1 MADLTAPTHRRSRG
15 WLAAGLWL
23 LFLIVYNANGREIPS
38 ADSQAAKF
46 AAVMLARHQ
55 ALTLDGI
62 VGRQQIYADRPAFA
76 RDRNGHWRN
85 AYPLPPVLEAAAV
98 AKVLQSVGALHLDG
112 RGAPGVAAKLT
123 ASLLA
128 SLAGLFA
135 FLAAR
140 RFCGTAAAALVAT
153 GFALGTGMWPVA
165 SQTLWQH
172 ATAIC
177 SAMAAIW
184 LWSAA
189 DRPGIGRL
197 LAMGLLLGWSLSARP
212 QTAPMIAIVAAGV
225 LYPLSGGRRAAGLL
239 GLIAPI
245 AVFVA
250 LNLYWFGD
258 PQGGFSGVVR
268 LNQSVHS
275 VTSIWQ
281 WPWPGIAGLLLSPS
295 RGLLIF
301 SPIVLVALVALAA
314 RVEPAHRPIVRW
326 TAAAAAVQFLV
337 YSSFSVWWGGFTYGP
352 RYCLDIL
359 PALVPA
365 AAVGASRLAG
375 ASRTVRG
382 VAFAALAWSILTAA
396 TGAFYFPHDNW
407 NGDPESV
414 DRAHDRL
421 WEVRDSQILRCWSQG
436 PSPQNFALFE
446 RERWR
451 RAD

>member
-1 MADLTAPTHRRSRG
+1 MANLLGRTGRG
-15 WLAAGLWL
+15 ARCWLAAGLWA
-23 LFLIVYNANGREIPS
+23 FFFIAYNANGREVPT

-46 AAVMLARHQ
+46 AAVMLARHHT
-55 ALTLDGI
+55 LTLDGV
-62 VGRQQIYADRPAFA
+62 VGRQQLYADRPAFA

-85 AYPLPPVLEAAAV
+85 AYPLPPVIEAAAV
-98 AKVLQSVGALHLDG
+98 ATVLQSVGALHLDG
-112 RGAPGVAAKLT
+112 RGAPAVVAKLT

-135 FLAAR
+135 FLTAR

-197 LAMGLLLGWSLSARP
+197 LAIGLLLGWSLSARP
-212 QTAPMIAIVAAGV
+212 QTAPMIAILAAGV
-225 LYPLSGGRRAAGLL
+225 LSPVSGGRRAAGLL

-258 PQGGFSGVVR
+258 PQGGFPGVVR
-268 LNQSVHS
+268 QNQSVHS

-281 WPWPGIAGLLLSPS
+281 WPWPGMAGLLLSPS

-301 SPIVLVALVALAA
+301 SPIVLAALVALAA
-314 RVEPAHRPIVRW
+314 RVEPAHRSILRW
-326 TAAAAAVQFLV
+326 TAAAAAAQFLI

-365 AAVGASRLAG
+365 AAVGAARLAG

-382 VAFAALAWSILTAA
+382 VALAALAWSMLTAA
-396 TGAFYFPHDNW
+396 TGAFCFPHDNW
-407 NGDPESV
+407 NSDPESV
-414 DRAHDRL
+414 DRSHARL
-421 WEVRDSQILRCWSQG
+421 WDVRDSQIPRCWSRG
-436 PSPQNFALFE
+436 LSPQNFALFE
-446 RERWR
+446 RASWR
-451 RAD
+451 RAQ

>member
-1 MADLTAPTHRRSRG
+1 MAELTARTPRRSRG
-15 WLAAGLWL
+15 WIAAGLWL
-23 LFLIVYNANGREIPS
+23 VFLIVYNANGREMPA
-38 ADSQAAKF
+38 ADSQAARF

-55 ALTLDGI
+55 TLTLDGI
-62 VGRQQIYADRPAFA
+62 VGRQQLYADRPAFA
-76 RDRNGHWRN
+76 KDLSGHWRN

-98 AKVLQSVGALHLDG
+98 AKVLQSVGALHLDSPA
-112 RGAPGVAAKLT
+112 APAVVAKLT

-153 GFALGTGMWPVA
+153 AFALGTGMWPVA

-172 ATAIC
+172 ATAVC

-184 LWSAA
+184 LWSSA

-197 LAMGLLLGWSLSARP
+197 LAIGLLLGWSGAARP
-212 QTAPMIAIVAAGV
+212 QTAPMVAILAAGV
-225 LYPLSGGRRAAGLL
+225 LYPVSASRRAAGLI
-239 GLIAPI
+239 GLIVPI
-245 AVFVA
+245 AVFVG

-258 PQGGFSGVVR
+258 PQGGFPGVVR
-268 LNQSVHS
+268 LNQSVHA

-281 WPWPGIAGLLLSPS
+281 WPWVGMAGLLLSPS

-301 SPIVLVALVALAA
+301 SPIVLAVLAA
-314 RVEPAHRPIVRW
+314 PGARADPAHRSLLRW
-326 TAAAAAVQFLV
+326 TAAAATAQFLI

-365 AAVGASRLAG
+365 AAIGASRLAG

-382 VAFAALAWSILTAA
+382 VAVAALAWSILTAA

-407 NGDPESV
+407 NADPESV
-414 DRAHDRL
+414 DRAHHRL
-421 WEVRDSQILRCWSQG
+421 WDVRDSQILRCWSRG
-436 PSPQNFALFE
+436 PSPQNFALFDWAN
-446 RERWR
+446 WR
-451 RAD
+451 RAG